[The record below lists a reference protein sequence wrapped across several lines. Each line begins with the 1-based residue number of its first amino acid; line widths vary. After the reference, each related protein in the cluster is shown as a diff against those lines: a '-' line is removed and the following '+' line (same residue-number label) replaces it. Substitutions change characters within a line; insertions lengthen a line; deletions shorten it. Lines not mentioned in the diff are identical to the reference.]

1 MDKYSLTKDEACAFL
16 GVSAPTLTAW
26 IRSGRL
32 SATRKDPTKP
42 KSPYLITRN
51 ACIAALNIPIHTVPV
66 SAADT
71 TEETPCLSSVE
82 AKPGTRVTRN
92 RAASVLRKALAQRTS
107 AKHRSCTTSEKQS
120 FGE

>member
-1 MDKYSLTKDEACAFL
+1 MDKYSLTREEACAFL

-32 SATRKDPTKP
+32 TATRKDPTKP

-66 SAADT
+66 SAADA

-82 AKPGTRVTRN
+82 VKPGTRVTRN
-92 RAASVLRKALAQRTS
+92 RAASELRKALAQRTN
-107 AKHRSCTTSEKQS
+107 AKLRSCTTSEKQS

>member
-1 MDKYSLTKDEACAFL
+1 MDKYSLTRDEACAFL

-71 TEETPCLSSVE
+71 TEETSCLSSVE
-82 AKPGTRVTRN
+82 VKPGTRVTRN
-92 RAASVLRKALAQRTS
+92 RAANVLRKALAQRTS
-107 AKHRSCTTSEKQS
+107 AKHRSCTTSEKQN